1 MSPAANANPTADAIA
16 WHGMAVDE
24 VAKRL
29 TTDAGRG
36 LDAAE
41 AANRL
46 QKYGPNR
53 LPEGKKRG
61 PFMRFLSQFNNIL
74 VYVLLGAGFTKLM
87 LNLWVDAAIIFGVV
101 ILNALLG
108 FIQEGKAEKALE
120 SIRNMLSAEART
132 LRGGETRMIPAEEVV
147 PGDIVL
153 LESGDKIP
161 ADLRLA
167 DAKNLRTEEA
177 ALTGESVPADKNTD
191 PVTANATVGDRECMA
206 FSGTM
211 VVSGR
216 ATGVVVATGS
226 ETELGRINQLL
237 AGVSA
242 LETPLLRQIK
252 KFGYA
257 ITAVIAVVGAL
268 VFAYGKWVKGMD
280 FVELFQAVVG
290 IAVSVIP
297 EGLPAIITI
306 TLAIGVQRMAQRN
319 AIIRRL
325 PAVETL
331 GSVSRICSDKTG
343 TLTLM
348 EMMVVSAVTAESAY
362 KVTGNG
368 YAPEGEVKKDG
379 NPTGQQPVLELM
391 GRVSML
397 CNDAELFEEEGAWK
411 VEGDPTEGAL
421 YPFATK
427 LGMGRQAEQA
437 AYPRIDAIPFE
448 SEHKFM
454 ATLHKAADGKQFLLV
469 KGAPE
474 VILDHCDRQQT
485 ADGQPAPIDRQ
496 HFMQASDKLAGQ
508 GERVLGLAW
517 LERPGLKTG
526 SLTAADLPKNLVLLG
541 LIGLLDP
548 PRKEAIEAV
557 RECHGGGIRVTMITG
572 DHKITAAA
580 IAKMLDIGDG
590 RTAITGAEIEE
601 MDTASLQERVRNVDV
616 FARASPEHKLRLVKA
631 IQANKQI
638 VAMTGDGVND
648 APALKKADIGVAM
661 GIKGTEVTKEAAG
674 MVLADDNFASI
685 TAAVK
690 EGRTVYN
697 NIEKAILFMLP
708 TNVAQAL
715 VIAVAIFFG
724 FTMPITAPQVLW
736 VNMVTSVALGLVIS
750 FEPHE
755 LDVMN
760 RPPRAVDRPI
770 LTRFGIWRVAFIGL
784 ALLAYTLCAFFWM
797 KSQGAS
803 DALARTVAVNA
814 ITIGQVFYLLNSRF
828 LLDSSLSFK
837 AHLGNKY
844 LPLGIG
850 AVVVLQLLFTYAP
863 PLQRLFDNEAI
874 PLWVW
879 PWLVLGG
886 LAFFLVVEAEKLI
899 IRSSGSLRSAVT
911 AVEAGV

>member
-1 MSPAANANPTADAIA
+1 MSSTVNANPAADTTAWYAMTGDAAVKRLATDIGKGLYAADAA
-16 WHGMAVDE
+16 S
-24 VAKRL
+24 
-29 TTDAGRG
+29 
-36 LDAAE
+36 
-41 AANRL
+41 RL

-61 PFMRFLSQFNNIL
+61 SFMRFLSQFNNIL

-87 LNLWVDAAIIFGVV
+87 LNLWIDAAIIFGVV
-101 ILNALLG
+101 FLNALLG
-108 FIQEGKAEKALE
+108 FIQEGRAEKALD
-120 SIRNMLSAEART
+120 SIRNMLSAESRT
-132 LRGGETRMIPAEEVV
+132 VRGGETRVMAAEQLV

-153 LESGDKIP
+153 LESGDKVP
-161 ADLRLA
+161 ADLRLV
-167 DAKNLRTEEA
+167 DVKNFRTEEA
-177 ALTGESVPADKNTD
+177 TLTGESVPADKSTG
-191 PVTANATVGDRECMA
+191 TLAANATVGDRDNMA
-206 FSGTM
+206 FSGTT

-216 ATGVVVATGS
+216 ATGIVVATGS
-226 ETELGRINQLL
+226 DTELGRINQLL
-237 AGVSA
+237 SSVSA

-252 KFGYA
+252 KFGYS
-257 ITAVIAVVGAL
+257 ITAVIGVVAVL

-280 FVELFQAVVG
+280 FVELFQAVVA

-297 EGLPAIITI
+297 EGLPALITI

-348 EMMVVSAVTAESAY
+348 EMMVVSAVTAEATY
-362 KVTGNG
+362 QVTGNG

-379 NPTGQQPVLELM
+379 PPIKKDAVLGLM
-391 GRVSML
+391 GQVSTL
-397 CNDAELFEEEGAWK
+397 CNDVELFQHEGTWK

-421 YPFATK
+421 YPFAAK
-427 LGMGRQAEQA
+427 LGMDREKERTAS
-437 AYPRIDAIPFE
+437 PRIDAIPFE

-454 ATLHKAADGKQFLLV
+454 ATLHKSAAGKEILLV

-474 VILDHCDRQQT
+474 VILEHCDRQQIS
-485 ADGQPAPIDRQ
+485 DGTPPSLDRKY
-496 HFMQASDKLAGQ
+496 FMETSDKLAAQ
-508 GERVLGLAW
+508 GERVLALAW
-517 LERPGLKTG
+517 LENPAVKKGL
-526 SLTAADLPKNLVLLG
+526 SPADLPKTLVLIG

-557 RECHGGGIRVTMITG
+557 KECHTGGIRVTMITG

-580 IAKMLDIGDG
+580 IAKMLGIGDG
-590 RTAITGAEIEE
+590 KTAITGTEIEE
-601 MDTASLQERVRNVDV
+601 MSGATLQEKVKNVDV

-661 GIKGTEVTKEAAG
+661 GIKGTEVTKEAAE
-674 MVLADDNFASI
+674 MILADDNFASI

-715 VIAVAIFFG
+715 VIAVAILFG

-755 LDVMN
+755 LDVMQ
-760 RPPRAVDRPI
+760 RSPRAADRPI
-770 LTRFGIWRVAFIGL
+770 LTRFGLWRVAFVGV
-784 ALLAYTLCAFFWM
+784 ALLAFTLCAFFWM

-803 DALARTVAVNA
+803 DQLARTAAVNM
-814 ITIGQVFYLLNSRF
+814 ITIGQVFYLLNSRY
-828 LLDSSLSFK
+828 LLDSSFSFT

-850 AVVVLQLLFTYAP
+850 AVVILQLLFTYAP

-879 PWLVLGG
+879 PWLTVAG
-886 LAFFLVVEAEKLI
+886 LVFFFVVEAEKLF
-899 IRSSGSLRSAVT
+899 IRSSASLRRTVT
-911 AVEAGV
+911 AVEAGA